1 MAFIALLS
9 ARDSAR
15 EGTGA
20 AADGALI
27 EFGGQPLV
35 EFQARIAIA
44 AGADHILIQT
54 DSVTTDLAQLVDR
67 LTGERQASVALVR
80 DMLSLSRGLAPADRI
95 LLIAENML
103 IPTEAVVALAGQP
116 PPAMLTLP
124 SVPTTS
130 GFERIDA
137 EAMWAGAL
145 LLPGEAVL
153 ATLDMLGEW
162 DLGLTVLRRAVQM
175 NAERIMLPPE
185 LVMDGQLGALHSQQ
199 SADAAL
205 QVLADRETRAVAGE
219 GDGLQRVLAM
229 VSRPLLHE
237 LVRRQIEPARLT
249 GITLVLGILGLALGI
264 AGFPV
269 PGLVLALLS
278 FGLRDLAA
286 QCAEITLRPK
296 ASPYGR
302 YAIDAMAVALLAL
315 IGWRLSEGQLLS
327 ISGSW
332 LPIFIA
338 VLISSTRAQA
348 DIVTGLWAPW
358 VRISVPIALFVVLG
372 GLLVGQGGAA
382 FALLG
387 LLAIAAVTLRLI
399 PKRPKV

>member
-9 ARDSAR
+9 ARERVR

-35 EFQARIAIA
+35 EFQARLAIA
-44 AGADHILIQT
+44 AGVDHILIQA
-54 DSVTTDLAQLVDR
+54 DGVTADLSRLIDR
-67 LTGERQASVALVR
+67 LTAERQASVALVR
-80 DMLSLSRGLAPADRI
+80 DMPTLSRSLAPADRI

-103 IPTEAVVALAGQP
+103 IPAEAVAALAGQA
-116 PPAMLTLP
+116 PPALLALP
-124 SVPTTS
+124 SVPATG

-175 NAERIMLPPE
+175 DAHRVMLPSE
-185 LVMDGQLGALHSQQ
+185 LVMDGRLASLHSQQ
-199 SADAAL
+199 NADAAL
-205 QVLADRETRAVAGE
+205 QVLADQESGTGGD
-219 GDGLQRVLAM
+219 GDGLQRLLALF
-229 VSRPLLHE
+229 SRPLVRE

-249 GITLVLGILGLALGI
+249 AVALLLGVLGLALGI
-264 AGFPV
+264 VGWAA
-269 PGLVLALLS
+269 PGVVLALLS
-278 FGLRDLAA
+278 FGLRDVAA

-296 ASPYGR
+296 VSPYGH
-302 YAIDAMAVALLAL
+302 YATDAMAVALLAL
-315 IGWRLSEGQLLS
+315 IGWRLSEGHLLAL
-327 ISGSW
+327 SGAW
-332 LPIFIA
+332 FPIFIA
-338 VLISSTRAQA
+338 VLIPATRAQA

-358 VRISVPIALFVVLG
+358 VRINIPIALLVALV
-372 GLLVGQGGAA
+372 GLLIGQGVAA
-382 FALLG
+382 FTLLG
-387 LLAIAAVTLRLI
+387 LLALAAVTLRLI

>member
-9 ARDSAR
+9 ARDEVR

-54 DSVTTDLAQLVDR
+54 DSVTADLVGLVDR
-67 LTGERQASVALVR
+67 LTAERQASVALVQ
-80 DMLSLSRGLAPADRI
+80 DMLSLSRSLAPADRI
-95 LLIAENML
+95 LLIAETML
-103 IPTEAVVALAGQP
+103 IPAEAVATLAGQGA
-116 PPAMLTLP
+116 PALLALP
-124 SVPTTS
+124 SVSATS

-175 NAERIMLPPE
+175 GARRVMLPVE
-185 LVMDGQLGALHSQQ
+185 LVMDGRLGLLQTQQ

-205 QVLADRETRAVAGE
+205 QVLAAQDHGAGGE
-219 GDGLQRVLAM
+219 GSGLRRLLTPLA
-229 VSRPLLHE
+229 RLLVGE
-237 LVRRQIEPARLT
+237 LVRRQIEPTRMMGLAL
-249 GITLVLGILGLALGI
+249 LLGVLGLALGV
-264 AGFPV
+264 AGFAIV
-269 PGLVLALLS
+269 GVVLALLS
-278 FGLRDLAA
+278 IALCDLAG
-286 QCAEITLRPK
+286 QCAEITLRP
-296 ASPYGR
+296 APSPYGG
-302 YAIDAMAVALLAL
+302 YMLDGLAVALLGL
-315 IGWRLSEGQLLS
+315 IGWRLSEGHILS

-332 LPIFIA
+332 FPIFIA
-338 VLISSTRAQA
+338 IIIPLARAQA
-348 DIVTGLWAPW
+348 DVVTGLWAPW
-358 VRISVPIALFVVLG
+358 VQISLPIVLLVVLL
-372 GLLVGQGGAA
+372 GLLLGQGSAA

-387 LLAIAAVTLRLI
+387 LLALAVVTLRLI
-399 PKRPKV
+399 SARSKV